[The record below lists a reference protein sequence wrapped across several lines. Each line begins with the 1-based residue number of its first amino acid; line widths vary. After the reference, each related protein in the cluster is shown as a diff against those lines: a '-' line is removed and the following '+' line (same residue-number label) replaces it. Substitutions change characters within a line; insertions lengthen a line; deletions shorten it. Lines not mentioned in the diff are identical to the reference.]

1 VGANPIDD
9 RSGLRPGQEG
19 TTASVP
25 ACPVGDM
32 GYGPI
37 MWPEGSGSLRWMIGE
52 TQVAGVQ
59 SSQDQPVEVCGVGGE
74 LAWLVGL
81 TCPDGSKPYPDENT
95 AHNSRVGNT
104 GTGGRCGTI
113 IDLYAVPCPDKQ
125 YEVYMDMYHC
135 LPGES
140 FF

>member
-1 VGANPIDD
+1 VDERGDPGGR
-9 RSGLRPGQEG
+9 RS
-19 TTASVP
+19 
-25 ACPVGDM
+25 
-32 GYGPI
+32 
-37 MWPEGSGSLRWMIGE
+37 
-52 TQVAGVQ
+52 
-59 SSQDQPVEVCGVGGE
+59 E
-74 LAWLVGL
+74 LAG
-81 TCPDGSKPYPDENT
+81 
-95 AHNSRVGNT
+95 SRVGNT